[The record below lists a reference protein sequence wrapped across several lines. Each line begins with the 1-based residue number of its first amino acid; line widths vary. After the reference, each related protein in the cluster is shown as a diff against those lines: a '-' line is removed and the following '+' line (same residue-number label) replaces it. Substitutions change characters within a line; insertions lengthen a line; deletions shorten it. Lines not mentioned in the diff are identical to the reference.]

1 MATPYDV
8 KTAEQHQR
16 NSDQQMNRLNRD
28 DLTAGA
34 TEGGGKQTKLLAA
47 LLVWQ
52 ASISS
57 GCFPKLCPIS
67 FSKSLSGGGSWKAGR
82 QASYSRSPVCLES
95 RTTGD

>member
-1 MATPYDV
+1 
-8 KTAEQHQR
+8 
-16 NSDQQMNRLNRD
+16 MNRLNQD

-82 QASYSRSPVCLES
+82 HLILHLQCVWRAEVQVTKQEEH
-95 RTTGD
+95 D